1 MKPRVWI
8 KSITFS
14 DGKEIQL
21 DKNDIVVIVGPNNSG
36 KSEALRAIHNKLNS
50 SNNDSPVVKIISIAK
65 EGTESDLIEFLDQT
79 ALKKPDPRQS
89 YYSIYDSSRG
99 RIHETDARGVWN
111 TDLQSLGSLSPFFS
125 SLLTADT
132 RAGQANQAQQI
143 RLYREPPSH
152 PIHTLQQKKDIEF
165 QISKL
170 FHEAFGYDLIVN
182 PYAGQYVPLIVGK
195 RPNLERD
202 EDLFSPS
209 YIERFEKLPEL
220 QIQGDGMR
228 SFATVLLHS
237 FVGQENMLLVDEP
250 EAFLHPPQAR
260 LIGRMLSSQ
269 DRNDRQLFIATHS
282 SDVLRGILD
291 TNNKNVRVMRIER
304 VPNDPKEMRIEF
316 PDKTIVNELDN
327 KKINEL
333 WSNPLLRYSN
343 IFDGLFH
350 QMVILC
356 EGDSDCRFYEA
367 IMDATFESSGFNISR
382 FDIMFTHTG
391 GKDRIPLVIRS
402 LRGLKIP
409 VIAVTDFDLLND
421 DTLLRKFCSEVG
433 CDWKDISEDWKKV
446 KNAIE
451 SKKPEL
457 STKEIKE
464 EINNILTGVNER
476 IFPQTAKRE
485 IEKILRR
492 SSSWSIA
499 KETGRKYIPAD
510 QATNAFTRLVNKL
523 KEHGIA
529 LNEQGELESFVRSIG
544 GKGPAWVNE
553 VLISKDLL
561 NDPELEDARR
571 FVKSFVS

>member
-50 SNNDSPVVKIISIAK
+50 SNNDSPVVKIISMAK

-79 ALKKPDPRQS
+79 ALKKPDPQQS

-209 YIERFEKLPEL
+209 YIEKFEKLPEL

-228 SFATVLLHS
+228 SFAAVLLHS

-367 IMDATFESSGFNISR
+367 IMDATFESSGINISR